1 MKVNKLLSF
10 VIRDSVFL
18 SYSLAKKNC
27 WVRRRTM
34 CHLFPHVSKC
44 CYCLSL
50 RSGAFVI
57 GWVYLIIS
65 VFMFLTS
72 YMLLIEAKSELQV
85 ELNCTAKCKFKQ
97 TEEEQYECKH
107 PCYNK
112 EMFKTDIQRYADI
125 WYFVV
130 LLALCVALLVG
141 VAGDVPVLLLVFVY
155 GIKVATLAYVA
166 VAIRL
171 FVLYE
176 LYIEFIILFVI
187 LCLIWWIP
195 IIYCCI
201 IVSSLYA
208 QITKTD
214 NDPTAN
220 GFAGQ
225 PYTVWALNRD
235 KNANSNNL
243 SKSKFSY
250 NY

>member
-1 MKVNKLLSF
+1 
-10 VIRDSVFL
+10 
-18 SYSLAKKNC
+18 
-27 WVRRRTM
+27 M

-57 GWVYLIIS
+57 GWVYLVISII
-65 VFMFLTS
+65 MFLTS
-72 YMLLIEAKSELQV
+72 YMLLIEAKSERQV
-85 ELNCTAKCKFKQ
+85 EPICTLQCTLYRFKQ
-97 TEEEQYECKH
+97 TEEEQTECMKT
-107 PCYNK
+107 CYNK
-112 EMFKTDIQRYADI
+112 AMFKTDIQKYADV

-141 VAGDVPVLLLVFVY
+141 VAGDVPALLLVFVY

-171 FVLYE
+171 FVFYE
-176 LYIEFIILFVI
+176 KDIVFTVLFAI

-220 GFAGQ
+220 RFAGQ
-225 PYTVWALNRD
+225 PYPV
-235 KNANSNNL
+235 
-243 SKSKFSY
+243 
-250 NY
+250 